1 MGTTN
6 NALRDFRSRSGPFVA
21 RVRSHADATAKAIR
35 PRHGKEAAIPPLRW
49 EQKSLYINML
59 SAGGEGGIRTLGSS
73 GFVIIG
79 IRWCLEV
86 LIS

>member
-1 MGTTN
+1 VARECYQRGTTN
-6 NALRDFRSRSGPFVA
+6 PMSGTAAKNRASA
-21 RVRSHADATAKAIR
+21 RQNDAPVPKIANQAQYRNK
-35 PRHGKEAAIPPLRW
+35 KYF
-49 EQKSLYINML
+49 YISFL
-59 SAGGEGGIRTLGSS
+59 VGGGEGGIRTLGSS